1 VADGTVI
8 AEGQGPKAIAAALG
22 HIRKGREGRPGTHE
36 VVVFTHLCVGDD
48 AERVAEL
55 TAPVVEE
62 YMDWLKVPAEDVFL
76 AAGPV
81 ATAAERIRSLW
92 DAGADTVVLRPVGE
106 DPGGQVRQVLA
117 ELA

>member
-1 VADGTVI
+1 
-8 AEGQGPKAIAAALG
+8 
-22 HIRKGREGRPGTHE
+22 
-36 VVVFTHLCVGDD
+36 VVFTHLCVGDD

-62 YMDWLKVPAEDVFL
+62 YTAWLKVPAEDVFL